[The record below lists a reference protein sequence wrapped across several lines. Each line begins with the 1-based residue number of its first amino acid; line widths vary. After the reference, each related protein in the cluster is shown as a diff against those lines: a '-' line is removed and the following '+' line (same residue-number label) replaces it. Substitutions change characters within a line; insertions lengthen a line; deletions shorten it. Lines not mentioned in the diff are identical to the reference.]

1 MLSDHPVL
9 DEWKRR
15 AQEYERIIAAFEKM
29 GNDMR
34 RRRIG
39 ALDSVMELLDDR
51 IELNERTMKS
61 MRLGLKTAQD
71 EIRRLEAKAE

>member
-1 MLSDHPVL
+1 MLSYHPVL

-39 ALDSVMELLDDR
+39 ALDSVMELLDARGHQGKPALRCVDAVKFR
-51 IELNERTMKS
+51 VRGRT
-61 MRLGLKTAQD
+61 A
-71 EIRRLEAKAE
+71 